1 MSAWF
6 ARLLGRADAAPQR
19 ADAPARRAPPASVRA
34 EPQAVAQAAQ
44 APLPVA
50 RRPLI
55 DRDGRLAGFE
65 FPLPEVLARRIAQ
78 GSDATVVA
86 AHVGALLAATRPI
99 AESGRV
105 ALVALPR
112 ELTAQ
117 SLARPALLAQLKNQ
131 WLVLDDAAFDAG
143 ASQSVDAL
151 RAIGA
156 VIGSAQSPRRGA
168 SFVRVD
174 AGAITPDATRAA
186 IAACRDAAPR
196 MRIVAAGLAD
206 VDDVEAALAAGADLA
221 AGHHDRQGAA
231 RGAAV
236 LPPAMARVTRLMNQ
250 VLQDA
255 ELADIAAELRSDVS
269 LSYELLRHANSPLL
283 GLRRQVDAA
292 DQAVLLLGRGGLYR
306 WLCARLLA
314 ALPGRVSVRA
324 LQEIALARALL
335 FERLADAA
343 HAPAP
348 ALYTMGLLSLL
359 DVMVPMPMA
368 EALAPLNLQP
378 EMRAAL
384 VDRSGPWA
392 PLLALAGCLE
402 RADLA
407 AADALAQPLGGLPAV
422 LAANEAAWH
431 DAAEAAKAMWAS
443 A

>member
-1 MSAWF
+1 MSSWF
-6 ARLLGRADAAPQR
+6 SRMLGRGDAAPTAVMTPPR
-19 ADAPARRAPPASVRA
+19 ARA
-34 EPQAVAQAAQ
+34 EPPAAAPVTRAAAE

-55 DRDGRLAGFE
+55 DREGRLAGFE
-65 FPLPEVLARRIAQ
+65 FPVPDLLARRLAQ
-78 GSDATVVA
+78 GADDTVVG
-86 AHVGALLAATRPI
+86 AHVGALIAATRPV

-112 ELTAQ
+112 ELTVQ
-117 SLARPALLAQLKNQ
+117 QLARPALLAQLKSQ
-131 WLVLDDAAFDAG
+131 WLVLDETSFADS
-143 ASQSVDAL
+143 ASQSLDAL

-168 SFVRVD
+168 SFVRID
-174 AGAITPDATRAA
+174 ASGIDRAAACAA
-186 IAACRDAAPR
+186 IAACRGAAPR
-196 MRIVAAGLAD
+196 ARIVAAGLAD
-206 VDDVEAALAAGADLA
+206 VDDVEAVLAAGADLA
-221 AGHHDRQGAA
+221 TGHHDRQGAP
-231 RGAAV
+231 RGSVV
-236 LPPAMARVTRLMNQ
+236 LPPAMARVTHLMNQ

-292 DQAVLLLGRGGLYR
+292 DQAVMLLGRGGLYR

-314 ALPGRVSVRA
+314 ALPGRISARA

-348 ALYTMGLLSLL
+348 TLYTMGLLSLL

-368 EALAPLNLQP
+368 DVLAPLSLPP

-384 VDRSGPWA
+384 VDRVGPWA
-392 PLLALAGCLE
+392 PFLTLAACLE

-407 AADALAQPLGGLPAV
+407 AADAPAQAFGGLPAV
-422 LAANEAAWH
+422 LAANESAWH
-431 DAAEAAKAMWAS
+431 DAGEAAKVMWAS